1 MNDVRDFV
9 GIEGV
14 GGDSSTTSAD
24 VAQYFACSVAGTAGA
39 ACTILLT
46 TLDDCVWL
54 VPFVSHTTTRRIA
67 ILHWLTF
74 SATLIGLTSIVSVVT
89 VLVKQWFLKRSSAV
103 GLGHS
108 AGKWSIS
115 GSQLWNVVAATLC
128 WSLAGYFYYRSW
140 LKRKKRQHRE
150 SRLNDERPATASEA
164 ASAVSNLRST
174 EVQKSDYGAIDMQYD
189 KSNDRS
195 GDVAT
200 ATVQPWTVV
209 SLTIVG
215 ALDEVSY
222 FPALILGG
230 VFTATELVLGSIFT
244 ACTMIF
250 VVRCCLSQ
258 CRPLM
263 DLLDQIPLYAV
274 VTCFAIVMSVEAIW
288 EAIE

>member
-1 MNDVRDFV
+1 MTRYFV
-9 GIEGV
+9 GNDGV
-14 GGDSSTTSAD
+14 DGDTTSAD
-24 VAQYFACSVAGTAGA
+24 VVQYFACSAAGTAGA
-39 ACTILLT
+39 ACMILLT

-67 ILHWLTF
+67 ILHSFTF
-74 SATLIGLTSIVSVVT
+74 AATLIGLTSIVSVVT
-89 VLVKQWFLKRSSAV
+89 VLIKQWFLKRSSDL
-103 GLGHS
+103 GLGHH

-115 GSQLWNVVAATLC
+115 GSQLWNVVAAALC

-140 LKRKKRQHRE
+140 LKRKKRQQRE
-150 SRLNDERPATASEA
+150 SHERPAAAVEE
-164 ASAVSNLRST
+164 ASAVSNLRSNNVH
-174 EVQKSDYGAIDMQYD
+174 ESDYGATDEHD
-189 KSNDRS
+189 EKSNDRS
-195 GDVAT
+195 DNVAT

-230 VFTATELVLGSIFT
+230 VFTVTELVLGSIIT